1 MSPETVA
8 NNLIQSLAMPE
19 RAKLCGLL
27 EGWRG
32 EPGAVIYEP
41 GDEVQYA
48 YFPIGASMASFRII
62 LLDAASSARAGCRPM
77 RGRWCSSARNSRASA
92 FPILKD

>member
-48 YFPIGASMASFRII
+48 YFPIGAYPVDDFRQLI
-62 LLDAASSARAGCRPM
+62 L
-77 RGRWCSSARNSRASA
+77 A
-92 FPILKD
+92 FQATPGF